1 MDDRADDERIG
12 YKRPPRDGQ
21 FRKGQSGNPGGRPK
35 RKKVEQIPAADPE
48 RESDAVLRKL
58 LSRRHVVIEGGK
70 QVEMT
75 MLEILRHKQIKLA
88 AEGNPHA
95 LREIH
100 RDVER
105 SEARKEARERA
116 MAEIEASSARE
127 KAEEEMRIFRFLRGL
142 RLEQARKWKAAL
154 AQGQVEPDE
163 PWPHPDDIILS
174 KDGTQY
180 LVRGPLDAEDVPRW
194 EELRRLRDYFVAEM
208 VLAISTD
215 APALVWKLWLGLIAL
230 TDRDLPAR
238 WQVSHD
244 LNAAS
249 GPLMMMRLPRL
260 EAIVSGERDWF
271 ERTFEAPTMR
281 SKQQYRSANMV
292 FGPVLRSLGYRSLR
306 HFERVCEDNG
316 GEPALPRLRSG

>member
-70 QVEMT
+70 QIEMT

-95 LREIH
+95 LREVH

-116 MAEIEASSARE
+116 MAEIEASSAKER
-127 KAEEEMRIFRFLRGL
+127 AEEEMRIFRFLRSL

-180 LVRGPLDAEDVPRW
+180 LVRGPLNAEDLPRW

-208 VLAISTD
+208 VLAICTD
-215 APALVWKLWLGLIAL
+215 APALVWKLWLGLMAL

-238 WQVSHD
+238 WQVLHD

-260 EAIVSGERDWF
+260 EAVVSAERDWF

-281 SKQQYRSANMV
+281 SKQQYRSANML

-306 HFERVCEDNG
+306 HFERVCEDTG